1 MSGWNGL
8 PQPPV
13 VQPPVVQPPVAQ
25 TLVAQT
31 LVAQT
36 LVARPSRHPTSG
48 HPTPGHSTPVHTTP
62 VHTTQGHPIPGTQP
76 KDDAEQERR
85 LQVVGQLAGGIAHD
99 FNNLLTAIL
108 GAADAIVGRA
118 ETSGETVADVQQIRR
133 GVERGAALVR
143 QLLAFSRQQTLQP
156 RVVAVNAAIEDAARL
171 LHRLLG
177 AKIALT
183 LELER
188 PGRRVMV
195 DPGQL
200 DQVLLNLA
208 VNARDAMAEGG
219 RLTLASGHATLYRPR
234 LAGPETI
241 PAGRYVTITV
251 ADSGLGI
258 ASAVMPRI
266 FEPFFTTKRT
276 PGTSGL
282 GGIGQGGTGQG
293 GTGQGGNGLGLP
305 SVLGIVR
312 QSGGFL
318 EVASQVGI
326 GTKVVV
332 YLPRYAAGEAD
343 PVPPRPPAPATAPAV
358 PGGAGRVVLVVEDEA
373 PVRLVLARALVRAG
387 WRVLA
392 AETAESALEMLQSPA
407 ESPDSQPS
415 VVISDVV
422 MPGMDGPA
430 LVRAVRRIC
439 PGIPAVLV
447 SGYAEPVLRQELV
460 TADIAFLAKPY
471 VTAELLDL
479 VARLARAEAPEACP
493 VAP

>member
-1 MSGWNGL
+1 MTQAPVTQAPVRGAPASQIPL
-8 PQPPV
+8 PKVPAPQ
-13 VQPPVVQPPVAQ
+13 
-25 TLVAQT
+25 
-31 LVAQT
+31 
-36 LVARPSRHPTSG
+36 
-48 HPTPGHSTPVHTTP
+48 
-62 VHTTQGHPIPGTQP
+62 IPAPQIPAPQAGA
-76 KDDAEQERR
+76 DAEQERR
-85 LQVVGQLAGGIAHD
+85 LRVVGQLAGGIAHD

-118 ETSGETVADVQQIRR
+118 ETPADTVADVQQIRR

-177 AKIALT
+177 AKIVLT
-183 LELER
+183 LELEQ

-219 RLTLASGHATLYRPR
+219 TLTLASGHETLYRPR

-241 PAGRYVTITV
+241 PPGRYVTITV
-251 ADSGLGI
+251 ADSGAGI
-258 ASAVMPRI
+258 AEAVMPRI
-266 FEPFFTTKRT
+266 FEPFFTTKRA

-282 GGIGQGGTGQG
+282 GTSGLGGAGPGGNGPGGNGQGGLGQGGTGQG
-293 GTGQGGNGLGLP
+293 GTGQGGTGLGLP

-312 QSGGFL
+312 QSGGFV

-326 GTKVVV
+326 GTRIVV
-332 YLPRYAAGEAD
+332 YLPRYTATEAALI
-343 PVPPRPPAPATAPAV
+343 PPRPLAPVTT
-358 PGGAGRVVLVVEDEA
+358 GGAGRVALVVEDEA
-373 PVRLVLARALVRAG
+373 PVRLVLARALTRAG

-392 AETAESALEMLQSPA
+392 AETAESALEMLHGPD
-407 ESPDSQPS
+407 ESSDSQPS

-447 SGYAEPVLRQELV
+447 SGYAEPVLRQDLAA
-460 TADIAFLAKPY
+460 ADIAFLAKPY
-471 VTAELLDL
+471 ATAELLDL
-479 VARLARAEAPEACP
+479 VARLAGTAAPQGPEACA
-493 VAP
+493 VVL